1 MYESKLAFNHEK
13 SIIREHTM
21 QLETKL
27 AKLEKQLTDSLRR
40 EKDLVSNIKRIEES
54 EQVKKSLR

>member
-1 MYESKLAFNHEK
+1 
-13 SIIREHTM
+13 M

-40 EKDLVSNIKRIEES
+40 EKDLVSNIKRI
-54 EQVKKSLR
+54 